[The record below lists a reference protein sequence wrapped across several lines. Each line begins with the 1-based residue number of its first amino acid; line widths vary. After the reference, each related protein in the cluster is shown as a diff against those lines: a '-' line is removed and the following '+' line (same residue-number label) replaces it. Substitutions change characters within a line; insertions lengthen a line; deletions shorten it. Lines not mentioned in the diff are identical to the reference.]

1 MYIVLLPATALLAQ
15 GRTDTYCLL
24 LAASAIPVKYHKVV
38 ESPLAPEQAG
48 ADVTFEPET
57 RTWKTTMCPTQLPTT
72 RDEVIHLT
80 AVLDVLLSEVD
91 DVRLAG
97 GIEPMKPEEVPED
110 ESRKW
115 QSMALRRYVWLALT
129 VL

>member
-1 MYIVLLPATALLAQ
+1 M
-15 GRTDTYCLL
+15 
-24 LAASAIPVKYHKVV
+24 KYHKVV

-57 RTWKTTMCPTQLPTT
+57 RTWKTTMCPAQLPTT

-97 GIEPMKPEEVPED
+97 GIEPIKPEEAPED
-110 ESRKW
+110 ESRK
-115 QSMALRRYVWLALT
+115 
-129 VL
+129 